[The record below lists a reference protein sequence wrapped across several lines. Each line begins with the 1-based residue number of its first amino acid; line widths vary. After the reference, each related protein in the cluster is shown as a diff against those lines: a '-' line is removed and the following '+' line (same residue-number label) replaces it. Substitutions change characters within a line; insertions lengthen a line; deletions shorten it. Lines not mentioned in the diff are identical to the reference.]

1 MKSASVP
8 ASKATKGA
16 SKSKSGSAT
25 RDKLLSAAIQIIIT
39 QGIERLTLDA
49 VAREAS
55 VSKGG
60 LLYHF
65 PSKEALVAGVIS
77 YLIDD
82 FNAAIEKELEH
93 SHTDNP
99 SKDWLKAYVRAS
111 FNSSQPPLA
120 LIAGLFIA
128 VTHNPEL
135 VEHARDGCAQWQHH
149 FDESGLDPVRAGIIR
164 LATEGLYPTEMFG
177 VEPIKEPLRS
187 QLKDAILEL
196 IDSSN

>member
-1 MKSASVP
+1 MKSAEVP
-8 ASKATKGA
+8 ASKSRLETY
-16 SKSKSGSAT
+16 
-25 RDKLLSAAIQIIIT
+25 DKLLTAAIQIIV
-39 QGIERLTLDA
+39 QKGIERLTLDA
-49 VAREAS
+49 VARETA

-77 YLIDD
+77 YLIHD

-93 SHTDNP
+93 SHTDNS

-111 FNSSQPPLA
+111 FSTHQPPLS
-120 LIAGLFIA
+120 LIGGLFTA
-128 VTHNPEL
+128 VTNNPEL
-135 VEHARDGCAQWQHH
+135 LESARATFAEWQRR
-149 FDESGLDPVRAGIIR
+149 FDESGLDAVRAGIIR

-196 IDSSN
+196 VDS